1 MAMPEQNAA
10 DTERTTLS
18 GERTLLAW
26 WRTGLASIAVGI
38 AIGRL
43 VPELNTDNQIWPYT
57 VVGASY
63 AVYGIAL
70 IIYGSVRGREVESAA
85 RRGSLSNPSAITT
98 WVMAVGAVALGIGTL
113 GLIIFG

>member
-1 MAMPEQNAA
+1 MPEPNTA

-38 AIGRL
+38 AVGRL
-43 VPELNTDNQIWPYT
+43 VPELNPDNKIWPYT
-57 VVGASY
+57 VLGAAY
-63 AVYGIAL
+63 AIYGIAL
-70 IIYGSVRGREVESAA
+70 IIYGSVRGREVEFAA
-85 RRGSLSNPSAITT
+85 RTGSLSNPSSIAT
-98 WVMAVGAVALGIGTL
+98 WMMAVGAVALGIGTL